1 MIHLVNYK
9 NSLAYTT
16 LKYFQLFFFT
26 LSYFSGNTKK
36 SFLVKM
42 KEITKTFDGLTA
54 NDHVDFDVRY
64 GEIHTLL
71 GENGAGKTTL
81 MKILYGLLR
90 SDSGEIFIEGEK
102 IQLRSPLDAIQLGV
116 GMVHQHF
123 MLISQ
128 HTGLENIILGISGLT
143 AKTTEA
149 KNVNVLQKLINGIS
163 LHSSEH
169 AERISEISD
178 KYNLKINLSA
188 KIWQLSVGERQRIEI
203 IKVLYRGA
211 KLLILDEP
219 TSNLTPQENENLFSA
234 LKTLVKNGVS
244 VVLITHRLHEAITM
258 SDRVTVLRNGKL
270 VATLDRSQLSEDML
284 ARMMVGREIVYAKV
298 SPQPISTKPLC
309 RIENIWAKN
318 DLGIVAVKGVSFDV
332 NEAEIVGIAGVEGNG
347 QRELVEVI
355 LGLRKAEQGHVFI
368 KGDETTRKSTK
379 EILGKGVAYIP
390 QDRNAEGLVS
400 TFNIW
405 ENLILDQYNE
415 PSFSNRFFIDTKKVK
430 EHARSLI
437 DEYDIKCRGP
447 DTKAQTLS
455 GGNAQ
460 RVIVARELSRS
471 PILIV
476 ANQPTRGLDIAS
488 TEFVLNK
495 LTEHRKQGCAVLVV
509 LTELDEL
516 IRISDRI
523 VVMYQGMVQGI
534 IRTRETDKEQI
545 GLLMLGVKKK
555 DSDKVE

>member
-1 MIHLVNYK
+1 MSHLTGDADK
-9 NSLAYTT
+9 L
-16 LKYFQLFFFT
+16 
-26 LSYFSGNTKK
+26 
-36 SFLVKM
+36 FLVKM

-54 NDHVDFDVRY
+54 NDHIDFDVRY

-90 SDSGEIFIEGEK
+90 PDSGEIFIEGKK
-102 IQLRSPLDAIQLGV
+102 IQLRSPRDAIQLGV

-123 MLISQ
+123 MLVSQ
-128 HTGLENIILGISGLT
+128 HTVLENIILGISGLT
-143 AKTTEA
+143 AKTAEN
-149 KNVNVLQKLINGIS
+149 KNMNVVQKLVNGIS
-163 LHSSEH
+163 LHSTEH
-169 AERISEISD
+169 AERITEIAD

-188 KIWQLSVGERQRIEI
+188 KIWQLSVGERQRVEI

-234 LKTLVKNGVS
+234 LRTLVKNGVS
-244 VVLITHRLHEAITM
+244 IVLITHRLHEAITM
-258 SDRVTVLRNGKL
+258 SDRVTVLRNGKH
-270 VATLDRSQLSEDML
+270 VATVNRSQLSEGML

-298 SPQPISTKPLC
+298 AQQPTSTKSLF
-309 RIENIWAKN
+309 RVENIWAKN

-332 NEAEIVGIAGVEGNG
+332 NEAEIIGIAGVEGNG

-355 LGLRKAEQGHVFI
+355 LGLRKAERGHVFI
-368 KGDETTRKSTK
+368 KGDEITRKSTK

-390 QDRNAEGLVS
+390 QDRNAEGLVGV
-400 TFNIW
+400 FDIW

-415 PSFSNRFFIDTKKVK
+415 PSFSDRFFIDAKKVK

-437 DEYDIKCRGP
+437 EEYDIKCRGP

-460 RVIVARELSRS
+460 RVIVARELCRN
-471 PILIV
+471 PIFIL

-495 LTEHRKQGCAVLVV
+495 LTEHRKRGCAVLV
-509 LTELDEL
+509 LITELDEL
-516 IRISDRI
+516 IRVSDRI

-534 IRTRETDKEQI
+534 IRPTETDKEQI
-545 GLLMLGVKKK
+545 GLLMLGGKKK
-555 DSDKVE
+555 DSEKAE

>member
-1 MIHLVNYK
+1 MSHLTGGMEN
-9 NSLAYTT
+9 L
-16 LKYFQLFFFT
+16 
-26 LSYFSGNTKK
+26 
-36 SFLVKM
+36 LVKM
-42 KEITKTFDGLTA
+42 KEVTKTFDSLTA
-54 NDHVDFDVRY
+54 VDHIDFDIRY

-90 SDSGEIFIEGEK
+90 PDSGEIFIEGKK
-102 IQLRSPLDAIQLGV
+102 IQLRSPRDAIQLGV

-123 MLISQ
+123 MLVSQ
-128 HTGLENIILGISGLT
+128 HTVLENIILGIYGLT
-143 AKTTEA
+143 AKTTET
-149 KNVNVLQKLINGIS
+149 KNVNVLQKLINRIS
-163 LHSSEH
+163 LHSAEH
-169 AERISEISD
+169 AELISEISD
-178 KYNLKINLSA
+178 KYDLKINLSA
-188 KIWQLSVGERQRIEI
+188 KIWQLSVGERQRVEI

-219 TSNLTPQENENLFSA
+219 TANLTPQENEHLYSA
-234 LKTLVKNGVS
+234 LQTLVKNGVS

-258 SDRVTVLRNGKL
+258 SDRITVLRSGKH
-270 VATLDRSQLSEDML
+270 VATLDKSQLSEAKL
-284 ARMMVGREIVYAKV
+284 AQMIVGREMVYAKV
-298 SPQPISTKPLC
+298 AHQPTSTKPLC
-309 RIENIWAKN
+309 RVENIWAKN
-318 DLGIVAVKGVSFDV
+318 DLGIDAVKGVSLAV
-332 NEAEIVGIAGVEGNG
+332 NEAEIVGIAGVAGNG
-347 QRELVEVI
+347 QRELAEVI
-355 LGLRKAEQGHVFI
+355 LGLRKAERGHVFI
-368 KGDETTRKSTK
+368 KGDEITRKSTS

-390 QDRNAEGLVS
+390 QDRYAEGLVGV
-400 TFNIW
+400 FDIW

-415 PSFSNRFFIDTKKVK
+415 PSFSDRFFIDSKKVK

-437 DEYDIKCRGP
+437 NEYDIKCRGP

-460 RVIVARELSRS
+460 RVIVARELSKS
-471 PILIV
+471 PIVIV

-495 LTEHRKQGCAVLVV
+495 LTDHRKRGCAVLVI

-516 IRISDRI
+516 LRVSDRI

-534 IRTRETDKEQI
+534 VRPTETDKEQI
-545 GLLMLGVKKK
+545 GLLMLGGKKK